1 MHNFFIFEEI
11 AWLEANCS
19 APPHSALSTQIDFRE
34 GLFHNSLTVQAG
46 SSEARLECSSLS

>member
-19 APPHSALSTQIDFRE
+19 APSHSALSTQIDFRE
-34 GLFHNSLTVQAG
+34 GLFHDSLTVQAS